1 MTNLSISRKTWIVI
15 SSLAIASAIFYFL
28 LQFIDSADYKRP
40 LSKQV
45 AMDQAT
51 QFAEEY
57 TGLAV
62 KQAEAYHDADKE
74 YTGYLDKYKLV
85 EEHKDKFEK
94 YLPYDQYRVN
104 VKFSNNI
111 VGSVYMNL
119 YNGNIIGWQFNL
131 DGKLSEQTDA
141 YKALE
146 AAVAKLGFPVNENT
160 HIDTYERVLE
170 QEQGLAALGSNQSTK
185 IGYYVSNDDL
195 SIKDAFFQYDTSVIE
210 YNGTTIVSELVPTFM
225 IPEDY
230 TDLVKRQDLYA
241 QIWTLGVYTLFSFV
255 LGILAIIYAILYRR
269 HTSFKYGSWLTVIA
283 TIIYVIVTVGFFK
296 SQFGLEGGFIST
308 ADPFMLIFLIVVSVV
323 SVIAMAVSY
332 YFSFIAGDG
341 LWKAQGFRLWPRF
354 RDRDYGQHVW
364 NSMKIGYLMALI
376 GLGLQTII
384 FLVLSLVQGTW
395 TANDTSQS
403 LLNFEFMWLFPAL
416 AWFAAISEE
425 VVFRY
430 FGTGIFRRW
439 FKNTWVAALIP
450 TIVWAAGHTLYPFYP
465 ATTRVI
471 ELIFIGLFF
480 TWIMMRFGFIA
491 AIFTHAIFDTI
502 LMSMSLM
509 LYGESIDIVLAC
521 FYLVLPL
528 LIALV
533 IRLLHSAKQRKKDT
547 ENFNRPQYPHS
558 TP

>member
-1 MTNLSISRKTWIVI
+1 MTNFSISRKTWIVI

-28 LQFIDSADYKRP
+28 LQLIDSADYKRP

-57 TGLAV
+57 TGLTV

-85 EEHKDKFEK
+85 EEHKEKFEK

-104 VKFSNNI
+104 VNFSNNI

-119 YNGNIIGWQFNL
+119 YNGNVIGWQFNL
-131 DGKLSEQTDA
+131 DGNLSEQTDA

-170 QEQGLAALGSNQSTK
+170 QEQGLAVLGDNQTTK

-195 SIKDAFFQYDTSVIE
+195 SIKDAFFQYDSTVIE
-210 YNGTTIVSELVPTFM
+210 YNGSTIVSKLVPTFM

-283 TIIYVIVTVGFFK
+283 TIIYTIVTIGFFK

-308 ADPFMLIFLIVVSVV
+308 ADPFMLIFFIVISVV

-533 IRLLHSAKQRKKDT
+533 IKWLHSASQRKKDT
-547 ENFNRPQYPHS
+547 EKFNAPQYPHS